1 MWMLDTD
8 TCSYI
13 IRAYSANVIARL
25 DSVPRNEVEVSSS
38 VAAELRYGAERVKS
52 PKLVATVEAWLGLFT
67 IAPWDDD
74 AARTYAKVRTALDAK
89 GKPIGNLDVL
99 IASHARARGAT
110 LVTNNTR
117 HFSQVPGLHLENW
130 L

>member
-13 IRAYSANVIARL
+13 LRTHSTTVVARL
-25 DSVPRNEVEVSSS
+25 DAVPRNEVEISAV
-38 VAAELRYGAERVKS
+38 VAAELRYGVERVKAR
-52 PKLVATVEAWLGLFT
+52 KLAATVEAWLGLFT

-74 AARTYAKVRTALDAK
+74 AARIYAKVRTGLDAI
-89 GKPIGNLDVL
+89 GKPIGSLDVL
-99 IASHARARGAT
+99 IATHALARDAT

-117 HFSQVPGLHLENW
+117 HFSQVPKLHLENW

>member
-13 IRAYSANVIARL
+13 LREHSPDVLERLNNVARS
-25 DSVPRNEVEVSSS
+25 DVAISTVVS
-38 VAAELRYGAERVKS
+38 AELRYGALRVKS
-52 PKLVATVEAWLGLFT
+52 KKLAATIEDWLALFE

-74 AARTYAKVRTALDAK
+74 AAQAYARIRTAVEAK
-89 GKPIGNLDVL
+89 GRPIGNLDLL
-99 IASHARARGAT
+99 IAAHALSRDAT
-110 LVTNNTR
+110 LVTHNTR
-117 HFSQVPGLHLENW
+117 HFAQVPGLRLANW

>member
-13 IRAYSANVIARL
+13 IRTYSAKVIARL
-25 DSVPRNEVEVSSS
+25 DAVPRNEVEVSSL

>member
-1 MWMLDTD
+1 MWMLDTG

-13 IRAYSANVIARL
+13 LRAYSANVIARL
-25 DSVPRNEVEVSSS
+25 DAVPRNEVEVSSL

-52 PKLVATVEAWLGLFT
+52 RKLIATVDAWLGLFT

-74 AARTYAKVRTALDAK
+74 AARAYAKARTAVEAK
-89 GKPIGNLDVL
+89 GKPIGNLDLL
-99 IASHARARGAT
+99 IASHALACNAT
-110 LVTNNTR
+110 LVTNNIR
-117 HFSQVPGLHLENW
+117 HFSQVPGLRFENW

>member
-13 IRAYSANVIARL
+13 LREHSAQVLERL
-25 DSVPRNEVEVSSS
+25 DAVARDPVAFSSI
-38 VAAELRYGAERVKS
+38 VCAELRYDAARVKS
-52 PKLVATVEAWLGLFT
+52 RKLATAIEGWLALFT
-67 IAPWDDD
+67 IAPWDDE
-74 AARTYAKVRTALDAK
+74 AATAYARIRVAVEEK
-89 GKPIGNLDVL
+89 GKPIGNLDLL
-99 IASHARARGAT
+99 IAAHALSRGAT

-117 HFSQVPGLHLENW
+117 HFSQVPGLRIANW

>member
-25 DSVPRNEVEVSSS
+25 DAVPRNEVEVSSL
-38 VAAELRYGAERVKS
+38 VAAELRFGAERVKS

>member
-25 DSVPRNEVEVSSS
+25 DAVPRNEVEVSSL

-74 AARTYAKVRTALDAK
+74 AARTYAKVRTALDVK

>member
-25 DSVPRNEVEVSSS
+25 DAVPRNQVEVSSL
-38 VAAELRYGAERVKS
+38 VCAELRYGAGRAKS
-52 PKLVATVEAWLGLFT
+52 RKLVALVEAWLDMFT

-89 GKPIGNLDVL
+89 GKPIGNIDVL
-99 IASHARARGAT
+99 IASHALARDAT
-110 LVTNNTR
+110 LVTNNTK
-117 HFSQVPGLHLENW
+117 HFSQVSGLHLENW

>member
-13 IRAYSANVIARL
+13 IRAHSTNVIARL
-25 DSVPRNEVEVSSS
+25 DAVPRNEVEVSSL
-38 VAAELRYGAERVKS
+38 VCADLRYGAERVKS
-52 PKLVATVEAWLGLFT
+52 RKLVAMVEAWLGMFT
-67 IAPWDDD
+67 VAPWDDD
-74 AARTYAKVRTALDAK
+74 AARIYAKVRTALDAK
-89 GKPIGNLDVL
+89 GKLIGNIDVL
-99 IASHARARGAT
+99 IASHALARDAT

-117 HFSQVPGLHLENW
+117 HFSRVPGLQLEIW

>member
-25 DSVPRNEVEVSSS
+25 DAVPRNEVEVSSL

>member
-25 DSVPRNEVEVSSS
+25 DAVPRNEVEVSSL

-52 PKLVATVEAWLGLFT
+52 SKLVAMVEAWLGLFT

>member
-13 IRAYSANVIARL
+13 IRTYSAKVIARL
-25 DSVPRNEVEVSSS
+25 DAVPRNEVEVSSL

-117 HFSQVPGLHLENW
+117 HFSQVPGLHLESW